1 MIKKITKNCFLIT
14 LIYIAFIKT
23 KMKRSIIVAFLILAG
38 VVGWLGSG
46 QITNVNAQDE
56 ANSNTTENKDTN
68 SYKSDDNSNENEEL
82 VFSVETKVFKANLI
96 DQSIELQGQTIH
108 NKKIDVKSETSGN
121 ISEINFSRGDKVNKN
136 LSLVLISMDDRKE
149 KLLSAQK
156 DLERLSKELVLNE
169 KNRDNLLRQNIE
181 KIKLYEIE
189 YASAK
194 QLIDK
199 GLSSKSKLSLASFN
213 LAHAE
218 ADREDIKIK
227 FESTLAN
234 LEAQITNVKSLLKNI
249 KLDIAKTNISA
260 PFDGI
265 ISEKMVEETEF
276 ISVGTPLFTIIDLD
290 PIKIEGYL
298 SEFDVNKVSVGTN
311 AIIEDSNGIK
321 KNGTITFISPSA
333 EISTRT
339 FEITIEANNKDLT
352 YKSGIT
358 TKIIIKGSE
367 LKAHKIPP
375 SILTLL
381 DDGTVGVKAVNKENN
396 VVFYPTK
403 TIKDTIDGMWV
414 SGLPESVNLIIS
426 GQEYISIGEKIN

>member
-1 MIKKITKNCFLIT
+1 MS
-14 LIYIAFIKT
+14 FIKT

-38 VVGWLGSG
+38 VIGWLISG

-56 ANSNTTENKDTN
+56 TNTNSQESNESTTYETTDISNKD
-68 SYKSDDNSNENEEL
+68 EEI
-82 VFSVETKVFKANLI
+82 VFSVETKIFNSSLI

-108 NKKIDVKSETSGN
+108 HKKIDVKSETSGN
-121 ISEINFSRGDKVNKN
+121 INKLNFSRGDKVNKN
-136 LSLVLISMDDRKE
+136 SDLVLISMDDRKE
-149 KLLSAQK
+149 KLFSAQK
-156 DLERLSKELVLNE
+156 DLERLSKELILNE

-199 GLSSKSKLSLASFN
+199 GLSSKSKLTLASFN
-213 LAHAE
+213 LAEAE

-234 LEAQITNVKSLLKNI
+234 LEAQISNVKSLLKNI

-265 ISEKMVEETEF
+265 ISQIMVEETEF
-276 ISVGTPLFTIIDLD
+276 ISIGTPLFTIIDLD

-298 SEFDVNKVSVGTN
+298 SEFDINKVSVGTN

-333 EISTRT
+333 ETSTRT
-339 FEITIEANNKDLT
+339 FEITIEADNKDLT

-396 VVFYPTK
+396 VVFYPIK

-414 SGLPESVNLIIS
+414 SGLPETVNLIIS

>member
-1 MIKKITKNCFLIT
+1 MKKSIF
-14 LIYIAFIKT
+14 IASFI
-23 KMKRSIIVAFLILAG
+23 LLL
-38 VVGWLGSG
+38 VVGWIGSG
-46 QITNVNAQDE
+46 QFSNKVIAQDD
-56 ANSNTTENKDTN
+56 NTQEVPETETSYSTNAENNKD
-68 SYKSDDNSNENEEL
+68 EEFT
-82 VFSVETKVFKANLI
+82 FSVETKVFTSKLI

-121 ISEINFSRGDKVNKN
+121 IDSIEFSRGDKVSQNAEMITI
-136 LSLVLISMDDRKE
+136 SLEDRNE
-149 KLLSAQK
+149 KLLSAKK
-156 DLERLSKELVLNE
+156 DLERLSKELILNE
-169 KNRDNLLRQNIE
+169 KNRDNLLRQNVERIE
-181 KIKLYEIE
+181 LYEIE

-213 LAHAE
+213 LANAK
-218 ADREDIKIK
+218 AVKEDIKIK

-234 LEAQITNVKSLLKNI
+234 LEAQISNVKSVLKNI
-249 KLDIAKTNISA
+249 KLDIDKTRIKA

-298 SEFDVNKVSVGTN
+298 SEFDINKVSVGTK

-321 KNGTITFISPSA
+321 KNGIISFISPSA
-333 EISTRT
+333 ETSTRT
-339 FEITIEANNKDLT
+339 FEITIEANNKDLS

-381 DDGTVGVKAVNKENN
+381 DDGTVGVKAVDSDNN
-396 VVFYPTK
+396 VTFYPTK

-414 SGLPESVNLIIS
+414 SGLPEKVNLIVS

>member
-1 MIKKITKNCFLIT
+1 MSFS
-14 LIYIAFIKT
+14 KT

-68 SYKSDDNSNENEEL
+68 SYKSDNNYNENEEL

-156 DLERLSKELVLNE
+156 DLERLSKELILNE

-213 LAHAE
+213 LANAE

-265 ISEKMVEETEF
+265 ISKKMVEETEF

>member
-1 MIKKITKNCFLIT
+1 MKKSILIAT
-14 LIYIAFIKT
+14 FI
-23 KMKRSIIVAFLILAG
+23 LLL
-38 VVGWLGSG
+38 VVGWIGSG
-46 QITNVNAQDE
+46 QFSNSVVAQ
-56 ANSNTTENKDTN
+56 
-68 SYKSDDNSNENEEL
+68 NEETQE
-82 VFSVETKVFKANLI
+82 VSKTETSYSESSENNESEEFTFSVETKIFTSSLI

-108 NKKIDVKSETSGN
+108 NKKIDVKSETSGK
-121 ISEINFSRGDKVNKN
+121 INSIEFSRGDNVSENSEMITI
-136 LSLVLISMDDRKE
+136 SLEDRKE
-149 KLLSAQK
+149 KLLSAEK
-156 DLERLSKELVLNE
+156 DLERLSKEIILNE

-181 KIKLYEIE
+181 RIELYEIE

-213 LAHAE
+213 LANAK

-227 FESTLAN
+227 FESTLAS
-234 LEAQITNVKSLLKNI
+234 LEAQITNVKSVLKNI
-249 KLDIAKTNISA
+249 KLDINKTSIKA

-276 ISVGTPLFTIIDLD
+276 ISVGTPLFSIIDLD

-298 SEFDVNKVSVGTN
+298 SEFDVNKVSVGTK
-311 AIIEDSNGIK
+311 AFIEDSNGIK
-321 KNGTITFISPSA
+321 KSGIISFISPSA
-333 EISTRT
+333 ETSTRT
-339 FEITIEANNKDLT
+339 FEITIEADNKDLS

-358 TKIIIKGSE
+358 TKIVIKGSE

-381 DDGTVGVKAVNKENN
+381 DDGTVGVKAVDNENM
-396 VVFYPTK
+396 VTFYPTK

-414 SGLPESVNLIIS
+414 SGLPEKVNLIVS
-426 GQEYISIGEKIN
+426 GQEYISLGDTVN

>member
-1 MIKKITKNCFLIT
+1 MKKSIF
-14 LIYIAFIKT
+14 IASFI
-23 KMKRSIIVAFLILAG
+23 LLL
-38 VVGWLGSG
+38 VVGWIGSG
-46 QITNVNAQDE
+46 QLSNNVIAQDDDTLAVSQTEITNYKDDE
-56 ANSNTTENKDTN
+56 NNQS
-68 SYKSDDNSNENEEL
+68 EEFK
-82 VFSVETKVFKANLI
+82 FSVETKVFTSKLI

-121 ISEINFSRGDKVNKN
+121 IDSIEFSRGDKVSQNAEMITI
-136 LSLVLISMDDRKE
+136 SLEDRNE
-149 KLLSAQK
+149 KLLSAKK
-156 DLERLSKELVLNE
+156 DLERLSKELILNE
-169 KNRDNLLRQNIE
+169 KNRDNLLRQNVERIE
-181 KIKLYEIE
+181 LYEIE

-213 LAHAE
+213 LANAK
-218 ADREDIKIK
+218 ADKEDIKIK

-234 LEAQITNVKSLLKNI
+234 LEAQISNVKSVLKNI
-249 KLDIAKTNISA
+249 KLDIDKTSIKA

-276 ISVGTPLFTIIDLD
+276 ISLGTPLFTIIDLD

-298 SEFDVNKVSVGTN
+298 SEFDINKVSVGTK

-321 KNGTITFISPSA
+321 KNGIISFISPSA
-333 EISTRT
+333 ETSTRT
-339 FEITIEANNKDLT
+339 FEITIEADNKDLS

-381 DDGTVGVKAVNKENN
+381 DDGTVGVKAVDNEDK
-396 VVFYPTK
+396 VTFYPTK

-414 SGLPESVNLIIS
+414 SGLPEKVNLIVS
-426 GQEYISIGEKIN
+426 GQEYISIGDTVN

>member
-1 MIKKITKNCFLIT
+1 
-14 LIYIAFIKT
+14 
-23 KMKRSIIVAFLILAG
+23 MKRSIFIALFILVS
-38 VVGWLGSG
+38 VVGWIGSG
-46 QITNVNAQDE
+46 QFSNNVVAQDE
-56 ANSNTTENKDTN
+56 NTEIFPDTENFSSQN
-68 SYKSDDNSNENEEL
+68 NDNNENEE
-82 VFSVETKVFKANLI
+82 FIFTVETKIFNSSLI

-108 NKKIDVKSETSGN
+108 NKKIDVKSETSGKIKSIKFARGN
-121 ISEINFSRGDKVNKN
+121 KVSSNSEMIKISLE
-136 LSLVLISMDDRKE
+136 DRSE
-149 KLLSAQK
+149 KLLSAKK
-156 DLERLSKELVLNE
+156 DLERLSKELILNE

-181 KIKLYEIE
+181 RIELYDIE

-213 LAHAE
+213 LANAK

-234 LEAQITNVKSLLKNI
+234 LEAQISNVKSVLKNI
-249 KLDIAKTNISA
+249 KLDIEKTIIKA

-265 ISEKMVEETEF
+265 VSEKMVEETEF
-276 ISVGTPLFTIIDLD
+276 ISIGTPLFTIIDLD

-298 SEFDVNKVSVGTN
+298 SEFDVNKVSVGTK
-311 AIIEDSNGIK
+311 AFIEDSNGIK
-321 KNGTITFISPSA
+321 KNGIISFISPSA

-339 FEITIEANNKDLT
+339 FEITIEADNKDLS

-367 LKAHKIPP
+367 LRAHKIPP

-381 DDGTVGVKAVNKENN
+381 DDGTVGVKAVNNENI
-396 VVFYPTK
+396 VIFYPTK

-414 SGLPESVNLIIS
+414 SGLPEKVKLIVS
-426 GQEYISIGEKIN
+426 GQEYISIGETIN

>member
-1 MIKKITKNCFLIT
+1 
-14 LIYIAFIKT
+14 
-23 KMKRSIIVAFLILAG
+23 MKRSIFIALLILAS
-38 VVGWLGSG
+38 VVGWIGSG
-46 QITNVNAQDE
+46 QFSNNVVAQDE
-56 ANSNTTENKDTN
+56 NTEISSDTENSSSLNND
-68 SYKSDDNSNENEEL
+68 SSESEEFT
-82 VFSVETKVFKANLI
+82 FSVETKIFNSSLI

-108 NKKIDVKSETSGN
+108 NKKIDVKSETSGKIKNIKFARGNKVSSNSEMIN
-121 ISEINFSRGDKVNKN
+121 ISLE
-136 LSLVLISMDDRKE
+136 DRNE
-149 KLLSAQK
+149 KLLSAKK
-156 DLERLSKELVLNE
+156 DLERLSKEVILNE
-169 KNRDNLLRQNIE
+169 KNRDNLLRQNIQRIE
-181 KIKLYEIE
+181 LYEIE

-213 LAHAE
+213 LANAQ

-234 LEAQITNVKSLLKNI
+234 LEAQISNVKSILKNI
-249 KLDIAKTNISA
+249 KLDIEKTTIKA

-265 ISEKMVEETEF
+265 VSEKMVEETEF

-298 SEFDVNKVSVGTN
+298 SEFDVNKVSVGTK
-311 AIIEDSNGIK
+311 ALIEDSNGIK
-321 KNGTITFISPSA
+321 KNGIISFISPSA

-339 FEITIEANNKDLT
+339 FEITIEADNKDLS

-381 DDGTVGVKAVNKENN
+381 DDGSVGVKAVDDENK
-396 VVFYPTK
+396 VTFYPIK

-414 SGLPESVNLIIS
+414 SGLPQKVNLIVS
-426 GQEYISIGEKIN
+426 GQEYISIGETIN

>member
-1 MIKKITKNCFLIT
+1 MKKSIF
-14 LIYIAFIKT
+14 IASFI
-23 KMKRSIIVAFLILAG
+23 LLL
-38 VVGWLGSG
+38 VVGWIGSG
-46 QITNVNAQDE
+46 QFSNNVVAQ
-56 ANSNTTENKDTN
+56 
-68 SYKSDDNSNENEEL
+68 DDNSSQAPKDENNFSDKTSNTESEEFT
-82 VFSVETKVFKANLI
+82 FSVETKIFNSSLI

-121 ISEINFSRGDKVNKN
+121 IDSIEFSRGDKVSQNAEMITI
-136 LSLVLISMDDRKE
+136 SLEDRNE
-149 KLLSAQK
+149 KLLSAKK
-156 DLERLSKELVLNE
+156 DLERLSKELILNE
-169 KNRDNLLRQNIE
+169 KNRDNLLRQNVERIE
-181 KIKLYEIE
+181 LYEIE

-213 LAHAE
+213 LANAK
-218 ADREDIKIK
+218 ADKEDIKIK

-234 LEAQITNVKSLLKNI
+234 LEAQISNVKSVLKNI
-249 KLDIAKTNISA
+249 KLDIDKTSIKA

-276 ISVGTPLFTIIDLD
+276 ISLGTPLFTIIDLD

-298 SEFDVNKVSVGTN
+298 SEFDINKVSVGTK

-321 KNGTITFISPSA
+321 KNGIISFISPSA
-333 EISTRT
+333 ETSTRT
-339 FEITIEANNKDLT
+339 FEITIEANNKDLS

-381 DDGTVGVKAVNKENN
+381 DDGTVGVKAVDSYNN
-396 VVFYPTK
+396 VTFYPTK

-414 SGLPESVNLIIS
+414 SGLPEKVNLIVS

>member
-1 MIKKITKNCFLIT
+1 
-14 LIYIAFIKT
+14 
-23 KMKRSIIVAFLILAG
+23 MKRSIFIALFILVS
-38 VVGWLGSG
+38 VVGWIGSG
-46 QITNVNAQDE
+46 QFSNNVVAQDE
-56 ANSNTTENKDTN
+56 NTEILSDTENSFPQKN
-68 SYKSDDNSNENEEL
+68 DNNQSEEFI
-82 VFSVETKVFKANLI
+82 FSVETKIFNSSLI

-108 NKKIDVKSETSGN
+108 NKKIDVKSETSGKIKN
-121 ISEINFSRGDKVNKN
+121 IKFARGNKVSLNSEMIKI
-136 LSLVLISMDDRKE
+136 SLEDRSE
-149 KLLSAQK
+149 KLLSAKK
-156 DLERLSKELVLNE
+156 DLERLSKELILNE

-181 KIKLYEIE
+181 RIELYEIE

-213 LAHAE
+213 LANAI

-234 LEAQITNVKSLLKNI
+234 LEAQISNVKSVLKNI
-249 KLDIAKTNISA
+249 KLDIEKTIIKA

-276 ISVGTPLFTIIDLD
+276 ISIGTPLFTIIDLD

-298 SEFDVNKVSVGTN
+298 SEFDVNKVSVGTK
-311 AIIEDSNGIK
+311 ALIEDSNGIK
-321 KNGTITFISPSA
+321 KNGIISFISPSA

-339 FEITIEANNKDLT
+339 FEITIEADNKDLS

-381 DDGTVGVKAVNKENN
+381 DDGTVGVKAVDNENI
-396 VVFYPTK
+396 VIFYPTK

-414 SGLPESVNLIIS
+414 SGLPEKVKLIVS
-426 GQEYISIGEKIN
+426 GQEYISIGETIN

>member
-1 MIKKITKNCFLIT
+1 MKKSILIAT
-14 LIYIAFIKT
+14 FI
-23 KMKRSIIVAFLILAG
+23 LLL
-38 VVGWLGSG
+38 VVGWIGSG
-46 QITNVNAQDE
+46 QFSNNVVAQDE
-56 ANSNTTENKDTN
+56 ETQEVLKTETSYSENSEN
-68 SYKSDDNSNENEEL
+68 NESEEFT
-82 VFSVETKVFKANLI
+82 FSVETKIFTSSLI

-108 NKKIDVKSETSGN
+108 NKKIDVKSETSGK
-121 ISEINFSRGDKVNKN
+121 INSIEFSRGDNVSKN
-136 LSLVLISMDDRKE
+136 SEMITISLEDRKE
-149 KLLSAQK
+149 KLLSAEK
-156 DLERLSKELVLNE
+156 DLERLSKEIILNE
-169 KNRDNLLRQNIE
+169 KNRDNLLRQNVERIE
-181 KIKLYEIE
+181 LYEIE

-213 LAHAE
+213 LANAK

-227 FESTLAN
+227 FESTLAS
-234 LEAQITNVKSLLKNI
+234 LEAQITNVKSVLKNI
-249 KLDIAKTNISA
+249 KLDINKTSIKA

-276 ISVGTPLFTIIDLD
+276 ISVGTPLFSIIDLD

-298 SEFDVNKVSVGTN
+298 SEFDVNKVSVGTK
-311 AIIEDSNGIK
+311 AFIEDSNGIK
-321 KNGTITFISPSA
+321 KSGIISFISPSA
-333 EISTRT
+333 ETSTRT
-339 FEITIEANNKDLT
+339 FEITIEADNKDLS

-358 TKIIIKGSE
+358 TKIVIKGSE

-381 DDGTVGVKAVNKENN
+381 DDGTVGVKAVDNENK
-396 VVFYPTK
+396 VTFYSTK

-414 SGLPESVNLIIS
+414 SGLPEKVNLIVS

>member
-1 MIKKITKNCFLIT
+1 M
-14 LIYIAFIKT
+14 
-23 KMKRSIIVAFLILAG
+23 
-38 VVGWLGSG
+38 
-46 QITNVNAQDE
+46 
-56 ANSNTTENKDTN
+56 
-68 SYKSDDNSNENEEL
+68 
-82 VFSVETKVFKANLI
+82 VFSVETKVFKAKLI

-156 DLERLSKELVLNE
+156 DLERLSKELILNE

-213 LAHAE
+213 LANAE

-311 AIIEDSNGIK
+311 AIIEDCNGIK